1 MSRLFADVVVTGMG
15 AVTPLG
21 PDFPSTWEALIAG
34 REGAAPLALFDND
47 GCRAH
52 QAAVC
57 GLPALENMPR
67 WKRNNLPRVS
77 RLALPAAQEAM
88 AQAGLLDEGRHSV
101 LPRLALSLST
111 TGGGMTQGEL
121 FLRAALAGQAASR
134 FPGLNRYQP
143 QRQVVDLQGYLGIA
157 GRSLVVAN
165 ACASGAN
172 ALGHAAEWIWSGQ
185 ESCVL
190 AGGFEALTE
199 LIYCGFDCLQA
210 LTQEKCRPFDQR
222 RSGLLLGEA
231 AAFLVLE
238 AEAHARARGARI
250 LCRLTGYGQATD
262 LHHLTQPS
270 PVGQALITALG
281 QATGQAGLA
290 PAALGYVNAH
300 GTATP
305 TNDGAEAAAL
315 QAFFGSAFS
324 EVKVSST
331 KAAIGHTL
339 GAAGAVEA
347 LFAIQTL
354 RTGQPPPQLN
364 SESPEPV
371 IAEQLV
377 KKGDRLKE
385 GRAVASVNLGFGGS
399 NAALIFEA

>member
-1 MSRLFADVVVTGMG
+1 MG

-21 PDFPSTWEALIAG
+21 SNLSSSWEELMAG
-34 REGAAPLALFDND
+34 RDGAAPLTLFENA

-57 GLPALENMPR
+57 HLPDLEDVPR
-67 WKRNNLPRVS
+67 WKQKKLPRVS
-77 RLALPAAQEAM
+77 RLALPAAREALV
-88 AQAGLLDEGRHSV
+88 QAGLLGPERRSTISG
-101 LPRLALSLST
+101 LALSLST

-121 FLRAALAGQAASR
+121 FLRAALAGRAASQ
-134 FPGLNRYQP
+134 FAGLNRYQP
-143 QRQVVDLQGYLGIA
+143 QRQVLDLQTHLGIE
-157 GRSLVVAN
+157 GRSFVVAN

-172 ALGHAAEWIWSGQ
+172 ALGHAAEWIWSGE

-210 LTQEKCRPFDQR
+210 LTQEKCRPFDQN

-238 AEAHARARGARI
+238 SEAHARARGARI

-270 PVGQALITALG
+270 PAGGALLAALG
-281 QATGQAGLA
+281 QAVEQAGLTRETI
-290 PAALGYVNAH
+290 GYVNAH

-305 TNDGAEAAAL
+305 TNDGTEAAAF
-315 QAFFGSAFS
+315 ASFFGPAFPG
-324 EVKVSST
+324 VKISST

-339 GAAGAVEA
+339 GAAGAIEA

-354 RTGQPPPQLN
+354 LTGQPPLQLN
-364 SESPEPV
+364 CTSPEPV
-371 IAEQLV
+371 IAGQLV
-377 KKGDRLKE
+377 KSGDRLKE
-385 GRAVASVNLGFGGS
+385 CRAVASVNLGFGGS